1 MYRFIILGFFFLFI
15 NMLKFIIVLF
25 DINVVYGLICLVV
38 YVDSNIFK
46 MYFRKCIICKIK
58 L

>member
-46 MYFRKCIICKIK
+46 MYFRKCIIGKIK